1 MQIYFKKIGDGKPLI
16 ILHGLF
22 GMSDNWVTISKR
34 IAKRHAVYLLDLRNH
49 GRSPHLDTFNYH
61 VLSDDLEEFMNQQNL
76 RNIRLIGHSMGGK
89 VAMCFALKYPQ
100 LVEKMVLVDIAP
112 KRYNHP
118 FFRKVLD
125 LMMQLDLSSFTNRS
139 DIDSAFSTVIANPV
153 IRQFILKNISRS
165 TELSFEWK
173 INVPSLSKNLDNIFK
188 EIATNK
194 MFDKPVMVVR
204 GANSDYVMDEDMEN
218 ILELFPMAN
227 LATIANAGHWL
238 HIEAEDAFCDQLKLF
253 LHN

>member
-1 MQIYFKKIGDGKPLI
+1 MQLYFKKIGDGKPLI